1 MRIDDVLIRYGQVA
15 RSKVKK
21 IVKQGRVTVDGKV
34 IAMVNYQVDSN
45 LNEVKLD
52 GQHLTFPAHQ
62 YLMLNKAIRTL
73 SANRDK
79 QLPVVFDGLSQEVDR
94 DSLYIIG
101 RLDFLSQ
108 GLMLITD
115 NGKLGRNLL
124 KPEAHVKKVYAVETK
139 EALSTDAVDKFASG
153 LVIDGHVQLAPA
165 QLVLTSPHSAIVT
178 ISEGKNRQIR
188 KMFLSIGVLVTQL
201 VRKEIGPI
209 QLDEA
214 LAPGE
219 YRRLTQSEIQQLAI
233 YFN

>member
-1 MRIDDVLIRYGQVA
+1 MRIDDVLINCGQVA

-21 IVKQGRVTVDGKV
+21 IVKQGRVTVDGKIV
-34 IAMVNYQVDSN
+34 TMVNYQVDSN
-45 LNEVKLD
+45 LNDVALD
-52 GQHLTFPAHQ
+52 DQLLVFPAHR

-73 SANRDK
+73 SANQDK
-79 QLPVVFDGLSQEVDR
+79 QLPVVFDALSQDIDR
-94 DSLYIIG
+94 DGLYLIG

-108 GLMLITD
+108 GLILITD

-124 KPEAHVKKVYAVETK
+124 KPDAHVKKVYAVETK

-153 LVIDGHVQLAPA
+153 LVIDGDVQLAPA
-165 QLVLTSPHSAIVT
+165 QLILTSPHSAIVT

-209 QLDEA
+209 QLDET

-219 YRRLTQSEIQQLAI
+219 YRRLTRSEIQQLAI